1 MPIKKRVIHVAL
13 PLIAVVLCLC
23 IINLLSQKQK
33 FVKEVDTLKTRL
45 EFVENE
51 LRQSQTELKR
61 INALRYKNVVYNK
74 KYPLFSKIV
83 EVAYKK
89 AIEYDFDPNL
99 VLSLIQI
106 ESNFKPFA
114 VSSKGAFGLMQIN
127 YAVWKDEL
135 NINFRKIFDI
145 EYNIDLGLQVLKRYY
160 HKTGGDLLKTLHLY
174 NNGYVHNNEEYKYK
188 VISTCFY

>member
-1 MPIKKRVIHVAL
+1 MPVKKRVIYAAL
-13 PLIAVVLCLC
+13 PLIVMVLCLC
-23 IINLLSQKQK
+23 LIKLLNQKQT
-33 FVKEVDTLKTRL
+33 FVHEIDTLKSRL
-45 EFVENE
+45 EIVENE
-51 LRQSQTELKR
+51 LKQSQTELNR
-61 INALRYKNVVYNK
+61 INALRYKDVVYNK

-127 YAVWKDEL
+127 YSVWKNEL
-135 NINFRKIFDI
+135 AINFRKIFDI
-145 EYNIDLGLQVLKRYY
+145 EYNIDLGLQVLKHYY
-160 HKTGGDLLKTLHLY
+160 QKTGGDLLKTLHLY
-174 NNGYVHNNEEYKYK
+174 NNGYLHNNEKYKYK